1 MRYKDTWQTDGFI
14 ANNGWDTKHNQV
26 SIWVCKK
33 TILKKVWFDK
43 DFTSSVDLIVFN
55 SEAILALLNK
65 QPPDDLTYLS
75 RCTPVSVAIHD
86 VSNRNRE
93 PVYLVVENP
102 VD

>member
-1 MRYKDTWQTDGFI
+1 M
-14 ANNGWDTKHNQV
+14 
-26 SIWVCKK
+26 
-33 TILKKVWFDK
+33 
-43 DFTSSVDLIVFN
+43 FN
-55 SEAILALLNK
+55 SEAILALLNE